1 MVQNPSAVPRS
12 MVRLIVSPM
21 LAVGAMVEFGLL
33 SSWSSPIAWPVSC
46 VRVSWTSVDTQL
58 LVTVPEQGGE
68 STTVKLKPGNTVRP
82 QEFWEAVRRNGF
94 TPKETR
100 VLVRGEV
107 TNSAS
112 LQLKVTGSNQLLDLK
127 ADSTLLEEARRQIGK
142 IVTVE
147 GALTPGKDLKPQ
159 IPLDVRSI
167 RSDK

>member
-1 MVQNPSAVPRS
+1 MTCAY
-12 MVRLIVSPM
+12 
-21 LAVGAMVEFGLL
+21 A
-33 SSWSSPIAWPVSC
+33 
-46 VRVSWTSVDTQL
+46 VRVALKKFPGVESVDVSL
-58 LVTVPEQGGE
+58 NKGLA
-68 STTVKLKPGNTVRP
+68 TVKLKPGNTVRP

-100 VLVRGEV
+100 ALVRGEV

-147 GALTPGKDLKPQ
+147 GALTPGKDLKAQ

>member
-1 MVQNPSAVPRS
+1 MTCAY
-12 MVRLIVSPM
+12 
-21 LAVGAMVEFGLL
+21 A
-33 SSWSSPIAWPVSC
+33 
-46 VRVSWTSVDTQL
+46 VRVALKKFPGVESVDVSL
-58 LVTVPEQGGE
+58 NKGLA
-68 STTVKLKPGNTVRP
+68 TVKLKPGNIVRP
-82 QEFWEAVRRNGF
+82 KEFWEAVRRNGF